1 MAGVTAAIPSTPLPS
16 VLHEDYAAIAA
27 GTHAEGP
34 RGTVRF
40 AVSTADPA
48 EGKGDLFVALGL
60 ARALRAEGWGVA
72 MWPLERWGDEVP
84 ADTAAV
90 VVMIESFVPG
100 YVPAGTALVA
110 WVRNWTEKWAAL
122 PYLDEFDA
130 VWTSSTIARDA
141 IAPHVATTVEVVPI
155 GVDLDLFTTDR
166 PHAHAEPA
174 DVDPVAAADAART
187 DRAVTTVNFWG
198 VRRRVQDVL
207 AEVAPPEP
215 IIWYAANVD
224 HVEPSPGVEL
234 RPMVSYFSLPEVYR
248 AAGFVV
254 DDVIAPAAAYGTLNS
269 RLYESLACG
278 ALPVTDCALGL
289 DELGL
294 AEVPVFEDAASLE
307 RALAMPREERTALV
321 ERLRAVVVERHSFRS
336 RAEQVGPSLDA
347 AVAAASGRSGERSA
361 FLRWATEQRE
371 LLRRTEH
378 DRDVHLAGVHD
389 INERL
394 IVSEQKVGAHDTARQ
409 VAEAERDQI
418 AARFHGLTR
427 SPEYR
432 VLHGLGLMARRAR
445 R

>member
-1 MAGVTAAIPSTPLPS
+1 MACVTAVIPSTPMSSPLR
-16 VLHEDYAAIAA
+16 EDYAALAA
-27 GTHAEGP
+27 DEHAEGP
-34 RGTVRF
+34 RGTIRF

-72 MWPLERWGDEVP
+72 MWPLERWGEELP
-84 ADTAAV
+84 ADTAV
-90 VVMIESFVPG
+90 VVSMIESFVPG

-110 WVRNWTEKWAAL
+110 WVRNWTAKWAAL

-130 VWTSSTIARDA
+130 VWTSSGIARDA
-141 IAPHVATTVEVVPI
+141 IAAAYSGPVEVVPI
-155 GVDLDLFTTDR
+155 GVDTELFTTD
-166 PHAHAEPA
+166 APA
-174 DVDPVAAADAART
+174 PRERT

-207 AEVAPPEP
+207 AEVAPTEP
-215 IIWYAANVD
+215 IVWFAANVG
-224 HVEPSPGVEL
+224 HVEASAGVEL
-234 RPMVSYFSLPEVYR
+234 RPAVSYFALPEVYR

-254 DDVIAPAAAYGTLNS
+254 DDVIEPAAEYGTLNS
-269 RLYESLACG
+269 RLYESLASG

-294 AEVPVFEDAASLE
+294 SDVPVFDDADSLE
-307 RALAMPREERTALV
+307 RVLAMPRDERTALV
-321 ERLRAVVVERHSFRS
+321 ARLRAVVVERHSFRS

-347 AVAAASGRSGERSA
+347 AVAAASGRSGERGA
-361 FLRWATEQRE
+361 FLRWATAQRE
-371 LLRRTEH
+371 TLRQTEH

-389 INERL
+389 INARL
-394 IVSEQKVGAHDTARQ
+394 VESEQKVGAYDTARRL
-409 VAEAERDQI
+409 AEAERDQI
-418 AARFHGLTR
+418 AARFEGLTR

-432 VLHGLGLMARRAR
+432 LLHGVGLMARRVR